1 MTRYPASGKGNNW
14 TVLELKAITALWK
27 GDSVADGGGLTGEV
41 RVSGGSHVTVPFKF
55 AFKWNGKVSWH
66 YCGIYPQNSMATI
79 RKIRDE
85 ARASVRTGIDPR
97 AKKISDRII
106 EQEMVQAKIAEAKQK
121 KINAEAEIAK
131 NLTFQDLFDVWIV
144 DGVSR
149 ADGNLSIKMIFKKHA
164 LPSLAKIPVSK
175 ISDGDLLKVY
185 RTIANQSKYR
195 TAVML
200 SKDIGQ
206 MLRWAEKR
214 QPWRVLML
222 NGNPS
227 ELVDIEKLLPSD
239 YQEERERYLSH
250 DEIRKLKSIF
260 TEGEVA
266 YKKALNKYEVTRPLI
281 KETQI
286 ALWLC
291 LSTLCRIGE
300 QLMTEWKHVDFEAR
314 TWIIPKE
321 NVKGTRRNK
330 QEQLVYLSEFSLA
343 QFKQLHAITGES
355 KWAFPAAVNSKKH
368 NNNHVCVKSVSK
380 QVGDRQTQFKQRT
393 KELSKRVNNNNLVLG
408 MEDWTP
414 HDLRRTGSTMMQELG
429 ISLDVIDR
437 CQNHVLAGAR
447 VRRHYLHHEYADEKR
462 KAWHMLGKRLDAIL
476 KSSNGTSLKIHNSKN
491 EYKVIT
497 S

>member
-1 MTRYPASGKGNNW
+1 MTRYPASGKGNSW
-14 TVLELKAITALWK
+14 TALELKAITAEWK
-27 GDSVADGGGLTGEV
+27 CDSIADGGGLTGEV
-41 RVSGGSHVTVPFKF
+41 RVSNSNQVTVPFKF
-55 AFKWNGKVSWH
+55 AFKWKGKVSWH
-66 YCGIYPQNSMATI
+66 YCGIYPQNNMATI

-85 ARASVRTGIDPR
+85 ARVSVKTGIDPR

-106 EQEMVQAKIAEAKQK
+106 EQEMVDAKIAESKQK
-121 KINAEAEIAK
+121 NAEIKAEIAK
-131 NLTFQDLFDVWIV
+131 NLTFQELFDVWIV
-144 DGVSR
+144 DGVNR
-149 ADGNLSIKMIFKKHA
+149 ADANQSLKMIFKKHA
-164 LPSLAKIPVSK
+164 LPFLAKIPLREL
-175 ISDGDLLKVY
+175 SDRDLLKVY
-185 RTIANQSKYR
+185 RTITNQGKNR

-214 QPWRVLML
+214 QPWRILML

-227 ELVDIEKLLPSD
+227 ELVDIEKLLPTD
-239 YQEERERYLSH
+239 YQEERERYLSN

-260 TEGEVA
+260 IEGEVA

-286 ALWLC
+286 ALWIC

-300 QLMTEWKHVDFEAR
+300 LLMTEWKHIDFEAR

-330 QEQLVYLSEFSLA
+330 QQQLVYLSDFSLA
-343 QFKQLHAITGES
+343 QFKQLHAITGDS
-355 KWAFPAAVNSKKH
+355 KWAFPATANCKKL
-368 NNNHVCVKSVSK
+368 NDNHVCVKSVSK
-380 QVGDRQTQFKQRT
+380 QVGDRQTKFKKRT
-393 KELSKRVNNNNLVLG
+393 KNLSKRVNNNVLVLG
-408 MEDWTP
+408 EEDWTP

-447 VRRHYLHHEYADEKR
+447 VRRHYLHHEYASEKR
-462 KAWHMLGKRLDAIL
+462 KGWHMLGKRLVAIL
-476 KSSNGTSLKIHNSKN
+476 KSTNGTSLKIHNSKN